1 MRLGDWESRL
11 CEYIASVRDKPFA
24 WGEHDCG
31 MNFLN
36 CCEAITGVDP
46 CPDWRGAYKT
56 ELGMVRAVKK
66 RGHDTLESLM
76 DSRFEAI
83 HVGMVRRGDGVFN
96 GDAIG
101 ICMGSHALFVGQEG
115 DGPDGL
121 IRVPRSE
128 WTKGWR
134 VE

>member
-1 MRLGDWESRL
+1 MRLPDWEDRFI
-11 CEYIASVRDKPFA
+11 EYIASVKDKAFV

-36 CCEAITGVDP
+36 CCEAITGDDP
-46 CPDWRGAYKT
+46 CPDWRGSYTT

-66 RGHDTLESLM
+66 RGYDTVDALL
-76 DSRFEAI
+76 DSRFESI
-83 HVGMVRRGDGVFN
+83 PIGLIRRGDGVWN
-96 GDAIG
+96 GEAIG
-101 ICMGSHALFVGQEG
+101 ICMGSYALFVGQEG

-128 WTKGWR
+128 WLKGWR